1 MGRAAGFLEEI
12 FYGISNSFIL
22 GVLFNIITVFL
33 IVSFFAGLSFITLNI
48 SPVLF
53 YPFSVY
59 IILSFLSTGGLRHE
73 SKKIYGALK
82 AGDIEG
88 ARKNLLSLA
97 GRDSDNLNE
106 SEISRAVVESVAEN
120 TGDGIGSVIF
130 YFTTGLIMG
139 LFVLTYVKIYFITQ
153 FFNKTIELPVAFG
166 IIGTVIYK
174 SANLL
179 DSMVGY
185 RNKKYEMFGKF
196 SARLDDVLNYI
207 PFRITAY
214 FMLLSILLLNIASKN
229 KKYFIKESFKSWSKF
244 RKSHPSPNG
253 GQLESVMAGALK
265 VKLGGIN
272 YYDGKISKRPII
284 GLEYYGR
291 TGKEDILKAAKIME
305 LTSVII
311 ILVFCILV
319 LIFIKYRL

>member
-1 MGRAAGFLEEI
+1 MGRTAGFLEEI
-12 FYGISNSFIL
+12 FYGISNGFLSGI
-22 GVLFNIITVFL
+22 LFNIITIFL

-48 SPVLF
+48 SPLLF
-53 YPFSVY
+53 YPFSIY
-59 IILSFLSTGGLRHE
+59 ILFSFLSTGGLRRE
-73 SKKIYGALK
+73 SIKIYGMLK
-82 AGDIEG
+82 ADDIGG

-106 SEISRAVVESVAEN
+106 SEISRAVIESVAEN

-130 YFTTGLIMG
+130 YFTVGLLSG
-139 LFVLTYVKIYFITQ
+139 LFIFDH
-153 FFNKTIELPVAFG
+153 FFTNCYSAAPIIELSVIFG
-166 IIGTVIYK
+166 IIAAAVYK

-185 RNKKYEMFGKF
+185 RNKKYKRFGKF

-214 FMLLSILLLNIASKN
+214 FMLLSVVILGITGRGSN
-229 KKYFIKESFKSWSKF
+229 YHIKDVFKSWNKF
-244 RKSHPSPNG
+244 RKSHPSPNA

-272 YYDGKISKRPII
+272 YYGGKISKRPII
-284 GLEYYGR
+284 GFEYYGR
-291 TGKEDILKAAKIME
+291 TDKEDILKALRIME

-311 ILVFCILV
+311 LIFCISV
-319 LIFIKYRL
+319 LILIKYRL